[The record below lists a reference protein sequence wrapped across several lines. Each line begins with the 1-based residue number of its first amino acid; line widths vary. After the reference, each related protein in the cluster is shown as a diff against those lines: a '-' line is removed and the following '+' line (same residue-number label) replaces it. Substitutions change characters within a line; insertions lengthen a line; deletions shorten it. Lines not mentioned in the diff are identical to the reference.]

1 MGWTLKEIY
10 EIKNQN
16 INRIRGCN
24 YSIFK
29 EDILQVNGFNEEIT
43 TWGRED
49 SEFVQRLYNNG
60 VKKQHLKFSGI
71 QYHLYHDE
79 RSHNSINDN
88 VLKDTIMK
96 KALLPVSLVIL
107 LMALAY
113 NTFNN
118 KNKTDM
124 KRIINTSNAPK
135 PIGPYNQAV
144 ISGDLMFIS
153 GQVAFDPNTDELV
166 LDDIQTETKQVMENL
181 KSILEEANLSFK
193 NVVKTTIFLSDM
205 DDFQQVNE
213 VYGSYFSND
222 QAPARETVE
231 VSRLPKDV
239 NVEISMIA
247 CK

>member
-1 MGWTLKEIY
+1 
-10 EIKNQN
+10 
-16 INRIRGCN
+16 
-24 YSIFK
+24 
-29 EDILQVNGFNEEIT
+29 
-43 TWGRED
+43 
-49 SEFVQRLYNNG
+49 
-60 VKKQHLKFSGI
+60 
-71 QYHLYHDE
+71 
-79 RSHNSINDN
+79 
-88 VLKDTIMK
+88 MK
-96 KALLPVSLVIL
+96 KSLLPISLVIL
-107 LMALAY
+107 LIALAY

-181 KSILEEANLSFK
+181 KSILEEANLSFN

-205 DDFQQVNE
+205 NDFQQVNE
-213 VYGSYFSND
+213 VYGSYFSNN

-247 CK
+247 QK

>member
-1 MGWTLKEIY
+1 
-10 EIKNQN
+10 
-16 INRIRGCN
+16 
-24 YSIFK
+24 
-29 EDILQVNGFNEEIT
+29 
-43 TWGRED
+43 
-49 SEFVQRLYNNG
+49 
-60 VKKQHLKFSGI
+60 
-71 QYHLYHDE
+71 
-79 RSHNSINDN
+79 
-88 VLKDTIMK
+88 MK
-96 KALLPVSLVIL
+96 KSLLPISLVIL
-107 LMALAY
+107 LIALAY

-166 LDDIQTETKQVMENL
+166 LDDIQSETKQVMENL
-181 KSILEEANLSFK
+181 KSILEEANLSFN

-205 DDFQQVNE
+205 NDFQQVNE
-213 VYGSYFSND
+213 VYGSYFSNN

-247 CK
+247 QK

>member
-1 MGWTLKEIY
+1 
-10 EIKNQN
+10 
-16 INRIRGCN
+16 
-24 YSIFK
+24 
-29 EDILQVNGFNEEIT
+29 
-43 TWGRED
+43 
-49 SEFVQRLYNNG
+49 
-60 VKKQHLKFSGI
+60 
-71 QYHLYHDE
+71 
-79 RSHNSINDN
+79 
-88 VLKDTIMK
+88 MK
-96 KALLPVSLVIL
+96 KSLLPVSLVIL
-107 LMALAY
+107 LIALAY

-181 KSILEEANLSFK
+181 KSILEEANLSFN

-205 DDFQQVNE
+205 NDFQQVNE
-213 VYGSYFSND
+213 VYGSYFSNN

-247 CK
+247 QK

>member
-1 MGWTLKEIY
+1 
-10 EIKNQN
+10 
-16 INRIRGCN
+16 
-24 YSIFK
+24 
-29 EDILQVNGFNEEIT
+29 
-43 TWGRED
+43 
-49 SEFVQRLYNNG
+49 
-60 VKKQHLKFSGI
+60 
-71 QYHLYHDE
+71 
-79 RSHNSINDN
+79 
-88 VLKDTIMK
+88 MK
-96 KALLPVSLVIL
+96 KSLLPVSLVIL
-107 LMALAY
+107 LIALAY

-166 LDDIQTETKQVMENL
+166 LDDIQSETKQVMENL
-181 KSILEEANLSFK
+181 KSILEEADLSFN

-205 DDFQQVNE
+205 NDFQQVNE
-213 VYGSYFSND
+213 VYGSYFSNN

-247 CK
+247 QK

>member
-1 MGWTLKEIY
+1 
-10 EIKNQN
+10 
-16 INRIRGCN
+16 
-24 YSIFK
+24 
-29 EDILQVNGFNEEIT
+29 
-43 TWGRED
+43 
-49 SEFVQRLYNNG
+49 
-60 VKKQHLKFSGI
+60 
-71 QYHLYHDE
+71 
-79 RSHNSINDN
+79 
-88 VLKDTIMK
+88 MK

-181 KSILEEANLSFK
+181 KSILEEANLSFN

-205 DDFQQVNE
+205 NDFQQVNE
-213 VYGSYFSND
+213 VYGSYFSNN

-247 CK
+247 QK

>member
-1 MGWTLKEIY
+1 
-10 EIKNQN
+10 
-16 INRIRGCN
+16 
-24 YSIFK
+24 
-29 EDILQVNGFNEEIT
+29 
-43 TWGRED
+43 
-49 SEFVQRLYNNG
+49 
-60 VKKQHLKFSGI
+60 
-71 QYHLYHDE
+71 
-79 RSHNSINDN
+79 
-88 VLKDTIMK
+88 MK
-96 KALLPVSLVIL
+96 KSLLPVSLVIL
-107 LMALAY
+107 LIALAY

-124 KRIINTSNAPK
+124 KRIINTSNAPN

-181 KSILEEANLSFK
+181 KSILEEADLSFN

-205 DDFQQVNE
+205 NDFQQVNE
-213 VYGSYFSND
+213 VYGSYFSNN

-247 CK
+247 QK

>member
-1 MGWTLKEIY
+1 M
-10 EIKNQN
+10 N
-16 INRIRGCN
+16 
-24 YSIFK
+24 
-29 EDILQVNGFNEEIT
+29 
-43 TWGRED
+43 
-49 SEFVQRLYNNG
+49 
-60 VKKQHLKFSGI
+60 
-71 QYHLYHDE
+71 
-79 RSHNSINDN
+79 
-88 VLKDTIMK
+88 MK
-96 KALLPVSLVIL
+96 KALNFFYVCLAFSLI
-107 LMALAY
+107 AITY
-113 NTFNN
+113 NAFNN
-118 KNKTDM
+118 INKTNM

-144 ISGDLMFIS
+144 ISGNLMFIS
-153 GQVAFDPNTDELV
+153 GQVAFDPNTNILV

-181 KSILEEANLSFK
+181 KSILEEADLSF
-193 NVVKTTIFLSDM
+193 NDVVKTTIFLSNM

>member
-1 MGWTLKEIY
+1 
-10 EIKNQN
+10 
-16 INRIRGCN
+16 
-24 YSIFK
+24 
-29 EDILQVNGFNEEIT
+29 
-43 TWGRED
+43 
-49 SEFVQRLYNNG
+49 
-60 VKKQHLKFSGI
+60 
-71 QYHLYHDE
+71 
-79 RSHNSINDN
+79 
-88 VLKDTIMK
+88 MK
-96 KALLPVSLVIL
+96 KSLLPVSLVIL
-107 LMALAY
+107 LIALAY

-247 CK
+247 QK

>member
-1 MGWTLKEIY
+1 
-10 EIKNQN
+10 
-16 INRIRGCN
+16 
-24 YSIFK
+24 
-29 EDILQVNGFNEEIT
+29 
-43 TWGRED
+43 
-49 SEFVQRLYNNG
+49 
-60 VKKQHLKFSGI
+60 
-71 QYHLYHDE
+71 
-79 RSHNSINDN
+79 
-88 VLKDTIMK
+88 MK
-96 KALLPVSLVIL
+96 KALIFFYVGLAIFFI
-107 LMALAY
+107 ALAY

-124 KRIINTSNAPK
+124 KRIVNTSNAPK

-166 LDDIQTETKQVMENL
+166 LDDIQSETKQVMKNL
-181 KSILEEANLSFK
+181 KSILEEANLSFD

-205 DDFQQVNE
+205 NDFQQVNE

-247 CK
+247 SK